1 MEERGF
7 FCFMAPVYLLAP
19 NMLLTFLIIFTPS
32 ISPSK
37 TAMPVLK
44 ARIMALPLS
53 VMISFC
59 TCNFFRNS
67 FFRSA
72 ILSRV
77 MEEESGILFMMVSFF
92 IIILKE
98 QSGNEVH
105 HWIDDE
111 FLAESDY

>member
-53 VMISFC
+53 AAGARGANSSLAVSVMISFC
-59 TCNFFRNS
+59 NDR
-67 FFRSA
+67 
-72 ILSRV
+72 
-77 MEEESGILFMMVSFF
+77 
-92 IIILKE
+92 
-98 QSGNEVH
+98 
-105 HWIDDE
+105 
-111 FLAESDY
+111 